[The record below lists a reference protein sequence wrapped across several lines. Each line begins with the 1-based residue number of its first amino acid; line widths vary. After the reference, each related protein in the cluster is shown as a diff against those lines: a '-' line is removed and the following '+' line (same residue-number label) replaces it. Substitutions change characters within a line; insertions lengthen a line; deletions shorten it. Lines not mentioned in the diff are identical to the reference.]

1 MGVSLANPV
10 FCAID
15 TVDLDRATTLTSQL
29 AGVVGGIKLGLE
41 FFTARGPVGV
51 RQVQAG
57 LPLFLDLKLHDIP
70 NTVGRAVSACA
81 KLAPELITVHASGG
95 TDMMRAAVQAA
106 AEAAKP
112 PQVIAVTVLTSL
124 DDGDLEALGFRQGAA
139 DTVRRLAGAAA
150 DAGCHGMVCSPHEIA
165 ALRADVGPDFTL
177 VVPGIRPA
185 GMEASDQKRA
195 LTPSEAARLG
205 ADILV
210 VGRPITEA
218 TDPPAMAA
226 QVVREA
232 QRGMAQNDS

>member
-1 MGVSLANPV
+1 MSLANPI

-29 AGVVGGIKLGLE
+29 AGVVGGIKVGLE
-41 FFTARGPVGV
+41 FFTAWGPVGV
-51 RQVQAG
+51 RQIQAG

-81 KLAPELITVHASGG
+81 DLAPDLITVHAAGG
-95 TDMMRAAVQAA
+95 TDMMRAAVEAA
-106 AEAAKP
+106 SNSAKP

-124 DDGDLEALGFRQGAA
+124 DDTDLNAIGFGQGAA
-139 DTVRRLAGAAA
+139 ETVRRLAGAAA
-150 DAGCHGMVCSPHEIA
+150 DAGCQGMVCSPHEIA
-165 ALRADVGPDFTL
+165 VLRTDLGPDFTL
-177 VVPGIRPA
+177 VVPGIRPT
-185 GMEASDQKRA
+185 GIETGDQKRA
-195 LTPSEAARLG
+195 MTPSEAASLG

-232 QRGMAQNDS
+232 QQGLAN